1 MNTKTQLIQ
10 FLFHLPSSLNLINP
24 LHHYLLQ
31 IQNPKKPISPKIK
44 MAPKNPL
51 FLLLLLLH
59 LMSPAAAE
67 VPAVIVFG
75 DSSVDAGNNNVIS
88 TLLKSNFQP
97 YGRDFDGGRP
107 TGRFSNGRIPPDY
120 ISQAFGLK
128 SNIPAYLDPNYGI
141 GDFATG
147 VCFASAGTGYD
158 NATSNVLNVIPLWKE
173 LEYFADY
180 QSKLRAYVGD
190 QRGNKIISE
199 ALYLM
204 SLGTNDF
211 LENYYTFPTRRS
223 QFNVKQYQD
232 FLVSLSKGFITE
244 LYSLGARKISLTGVP
259 PMGCLP
265 LERATNFEHG
275 HDCVHEYNEVATE
288 FNGKLDSMSRELEK
302 ELHGLRILFTKD
314 VYGLLLDMI
323 GNPKSYGFEVAGVA
337 CCATGMFEMGYLC
350 NRHSLTCSDANK
362 YVFWDAFHPSEK
374 TNQIVASHLIP
385 ILLNK
390 FK

>member
-1 MNTKTQLIQ
+1 MAPPT
-10 FLFHLPSSLNLINP
+10 PNP
-24 LHHYLLQ
+24 LFLC
-31 IQNPKKPISPKIK
+31 
-44 MAPKNPL
+44 
-51 FLLLLLLH
+51 FLLLLLLPH
-59 LMSPAAAE
+59 STRGE

-75 DSSVDAGNNNVIS
+75 DSSVDAGNNNAIS

-128 SNIPAYLDPNYGI
+128 SNIPAYLDPNYSI
-141 GDFATG
+141 ADFATG

-173 LEYFADY
+173 LEYYTDY

-232 FLVSLSKGFITE
+232 FLVELSRGFVTE

-265 LERATNFEHG
+265 LERATNFVHD
-275 HDCVHEYNEVATE
+275 HDCNHEYNDVALE
-288 FNGKLDSMSRELEK
+288 FNSKLDAMARQLDK
-302 ELHGLRILFTKD
+302 DLPGLKIVFTKD
-314 VYGLLLDMI
+314 VYGIVLDMVR
-323 GNPKSYGFEVAGVA
+323 NPSSYGKKS
-337 CCATGMFEMGYLC
+337 CAIL
-350 NRHSLTCSDANK
+350 SLSPMCS
-362 YVFWDAFHPSEK
+362 
-374 TNQIVASHLIP
+374 
-385 ILLNK
+385 
-390 FK
+390 

>member
-1 MNTKTQLIQ
+1 
-10 FLFHLPSSLNLINP
+10 
-24 LHHYLLQ
+24 
-31 IQNPKKPISPKIK
+31 
-44 MAPKNPL
+44 
-51 FLLLLLLH
+51 
-59 LMSPAAAE
+59 MSPAAAE

-158 NATSNVLNVIPLWKE
+158 NATC
-173 LEYFADY
+173 
-180 QSKLRAYVGD
+180 
-190 QRGNKIISE
+190 
-199 ALYLM
+199 
-204 SLGTNDF
+204 
-211 LENYYTFPTRRS
+211 
-223 QFNVKQYQD
+223 
-232 FLVSLSKGFITE
+232 FITE

>member
-1 MNTKTQLIQ
+1 
-10 FLFHLPSSLNLINP
+10 
-24 LHHYLLQ
+24 
-31 IQNPKKPISPKIK
+31 
-44 MAPKNPL
+44 
-51 FLLLLLLH
+51 
-59 LMSPAAAE
+59 MSPAAAE

-107 TGRFSNGRIPPDY
+107 TGRFSN
-120 ISQAFGLK
+120 
-128 SNIPAYLDPNYGI
+128 
-141 GDFATG
+141 
-147 VCFASAGTGYD
+147 
-158 NATSNVLNVIPLWKE
+158 NVIPLWKE

-211 LENYYTFPTRRS
+211 LENYYTFPMRRS

-323 GNPKSYGFEVAGVA
+323 GNPKSYGKK
-337 CCATGMFEMGYLC
+337 
-350 NRHSLTCSDANK
+350 HS
-362 YVFWDAFHPSEK
+362 K
-374 TNQIVASHLIP
+374 TFGSI
-385 ILLNK
+385 
-390 FK
+390 